1 MTIKGIA
8 HRGYPTV
15 HPENTLS
22 SFQAALDARYSHLE
36 LDVHLSKDGIPVV
49 IHDATINRMCNG
61 KGRVKDY
68 TLEELKRFTVGER
81 ETIPTLEE
89 ALRLC
94 QGRIS
99 VFLELKQIGQAYEGI
114 EEKALDVIRRLDVTD
129 QIIVTS
135 FDHYSLM
142 KMRELDQGIDIG
154 LILGCLSPCVFPFMK
169 QLRSRYLW
177 MSHKHLT
184 KAYVQECVEQGIQ
197 VIANPIDTEEVM
209 NKLLQQYPSAL
220 ASTNML
226 DQWQR
231 FYEQNRE
238 ALGQP

>member
-1 MTIKGIA
+1 MNVRGIA
-8 HRGYPTV
+8 HRGYPTLF
-15 HPENTLS
+15 PENTLS
-22 SFQAALDARYSHLE
+22 SFQAALDANYTHLE

-49 IHDATINRMCNG
+49 IHDPTVNRMCND
-61 KGRVKDY
+61 KGRVKEY

-81 ETIPTLEE
+81 ETIPTLDE
-89 ALRLC
+89 ALALC
-94 QGRIS
+94 KGRIS
-99 VFLELKQIGQAYEGI
+99 VFLELKQIGKAYEGI
-114 EEKALDVIRRLDVTD
+114 EEKVLDVIRRHDITD

-142 KMRELDQGIDIG
+142 KMRELDSGIDIG
-154 LILGCLSPCVFPFMK
+154 LIMGCLSPSVFPFMK

-184 KAYVQECVEQGIQ
+184 KEYVQECLVNNIQ

-209 NKLLQQYPSAL
+209 DKLLRQFPSAL

-226 DQWQR
+226 EQWQQ
-231 FYEQNRE
+231 FYMQNRDT
-238 ALGQP
+238 LG